1 MPGRPNIVI
10 TRDRDYRADGAAV
23 VTSVDE
29 AVAEGEAAGS
39 DEVCVIGGSEIFRQM
54 LPMADRLYLTEV
66 DLDAARRCLLSR
78 HSIRKHW
85 REKFARESMPRA
97 EGDDAGFILRVL
109 DRVGL
114 GTAELNDG
122 SISCESRCPG
132 HRRGGR
138 RHRRGPRARQ
148 SAMFRFSSSRPRTAS
163 AGALLPTPQASAIS
177 GTRAATGFILPI
189 KNILRQ
195 LAEEIGHKFVNWRRS
210 AVMKSFM
217 DGAWRADRIRED
229 FVWRILGEV
238 AQAGRDGRDVAAAT
252 FLDRNHPWYPMAR
265 HWLGLMFS
273 AEPEEISTRDAGNYN
288 DTGINLPVED
298 GYGALIAKLAASL
311 PITTRVVARK
321 VTGGA
326 SDVAVET
333 DRGKITAKAVIVAT
347 PARMLETGRL
357 AIPGMPAEMADAFA
371 NVPMGYYEKIAIAFD
386 AKVFEGF
393 ELPMPTS
400 SIPWRPT
407 THPLNFELHPFGRP
421 IAVTHFAGHFARDM
435 EREGEAGMVDFAL
448 ATLVR
453 AFGSDLRKRVKKAVA
468 THWSSDVFING
479 AYSCA
484 KPGHGDSRHAFAL
497 PDPGNE
503 SSSPASM
510 CIPPSKRRR
519 MAPSRR
525 AYRRRRGRSPCW
537 ARELRTKEPSP
548 RPESADWT
556 SALHIP
562 IWTPQTMTEVRL
574 DAME

>member
-1 MPGRPNIVI
+1 MMVQNLANPDVLVI
-10 TRDRDYRADGAAV
+10 GAGAAGIGAGRALARANV
-23 VTSVDE
+23 PFLIIE
-29 AVAEGEAAGS
+29 AK
-39 DEVCVIGGSEIFRQM
+39 DRIGGRAFTDTTSIGHLWDQGCHWFHS
-54 LPMADRLYLTEV
+54 AD
-66 DLDAARRCLLSR
+66 
-78 HSIRKHW
+78 
-85 REKFARESMPRA
+85 
-97 EGDDAGFILRVL
+97 
-109 DRVGL
+109 
-114 GTAELNDG
+114 
-122 SISCESRCPG
+122 
-132 HRRGGR
+132 
-138 RHRRGPRARQ
+138 Q
-148 SAMFRFSSSRPRTAS
+148 
-163 AGALLPTPQASAIS
+163 
-177 GTRAATGFILPI
+177 
-189 KNILRQ
+189 NILRQ
-195 LAEEIGHKFVNWRRS
+195 FAEEIGHRFVNWRRS
-210 AVMKSFM
+210 AVMKSYM

-229 FVWRILGEV
+229 FVWRILGDV

-288 DTGINLPVED
+288 DTGINFPVED

-311 PITTRVVARK
+311 PITTQVAARK
-321 VTGGA
+321 VTGGPR
-326 SDVAVET
+326 DVAVET
-333 DRGKITAKAVIVAT
+333 DQGTIRTKAVIVAT

-393 ELPMPTS
+393 ETPYTDIFDPVAPS
-400 SIPWRPT
+400 

-497 PDPGNE
+497 PVRERIFLAGEHVHPSFQATAHGAFETGGQAAARVLAVLGPRAEDE
-503 SSSPASM
+503 RAAASN
-510 CIPPSKRRR
+510 
-519 MAPSRR
+519 
-525 AYRRRRGRSPCW
+525 
-537 ARELRTKEPSP
+537 
-548 RPESADWT
+548 
-556 SALHIP
+556 
-562 IWTPQTMTEVRL
+562 
-574 DAME
+574 